1 MPLPLNQWAFND
13 DEIISAPAELPV
25 HKNLLRVLVCQGKK
39 NQKIVSSSRPYVF
52 FPMKG
57 TYIGS
62 RTQIAKS

>member
-39 NQKIVSSSRPYVF
+39 SKDKVSSSRPYVF

-57 TYIGS
+57 GS